1 MNIKNILKVYR
12 YNKKN
17 KIYETAFNFKQQK
30 KEIKLRSDFNKSLY
44 HKKYIN
50 IISKH
55 HSFEVMDRE
64 IENNV
69 YKKLPMNSL
78 ILDVGGGWCWHWRNI
93 HKQRP
98 DIKVI
103 VIDITSSNFEI
114 AKKIIYKS
122 LNKNIFLV
130 NDDIT
135 QIKINKSE
143 IFNLVWSVQTL
154 QHIPQFKKAIIII
167 YKLLK
172 KNSCFFNYS
181 LNKNNF
187 FQIFNILRNFFYDKT
202 FIKYPYHLEMFSDY
216 QKKIIS
222 DIFNKNNI
230 SINYSEIIFNISNRK
245 ISGLPGSFLGKVDS
259 YLTGRFFFLKYLSRQ
274 VSCGVIKR

>member
-1 MNIKNILKVYR
+1 MHIKNILKVYK

-30 KEIKLRSDFNKSLY
+30 KEIKSRSDFNKSLY
-44 HKKYIN
+44 DKNWIN

-64 IENNV
+64 IENKV

-93 HKQRP
+93 YKQRP

-172 KNSCFFNYS
+172 KNSFFFNYS

-187 FQIFNILRNFFYDKT
+187 FQIFNNLKNFFYDKK
-202 FIKYPYHLEMFSDY
+202 FIKYPYHLEKFSNY
-216 QKKIIS
+216 QKNVIS
-222 DIFNKNNI
+222 NIFNKNNI
-230 SINYSEIIFNISNRK
+230 CINYCEIIFNISNRK

-259 YLTGRFFFLKYLSRQ
+259 YLTGRFFLLKYLARQ
-274 VSCGVIKR
+274 VSCSAIKR